1 MLYISRYIT
10 SYMETLLNTL
20 SPIFEQYKWQ
30 IKSNVDNNNNN
41 NKICYK
47 SANANPFDEFIVEMF
62 PKTKEIVTIVPIR
75 NIPLGSVPYK
85 KTFVNVNE
93 VIDYMKMHL
102 NHYQASN
109 SN

>member
-1 MLYISRYIT
+1 
-10 SYMETLLNTL
+10 METLLNTL

-41 NKICYK
+41 KICYK
-47 SANANPFDEFIVEMF
+47 SASPYDEFIVEMI
-62 PKTKEIVTIVPIR
+62 PKTNEIVTIVPVS

-85 KTFVNVNE
+85 KTFIDMNTA
-93 VIDYMKMHL
+93 IDYMKMHL

>member
-1 MLYISRYIT
+1 MLYTNRYIT

-20 SPIFEQYKWQ
+20 SPIFEQYDFHSHSH
-30 IKSNVDNNNNN
+30 SNSN

-47 SANANPFDEFIVEMF
+47 SASPYDEFIVEMF
-62 PKTKEIVTIVPIR
+62 PKTNEIVTIVPVS

-85 KTFVNVNE
+85 KTFIDMNTA
-93 VIDYMKMHL
+93 IDYMKMHL